1 MLSAISVFMPIESII
16 IEVIGKNNKKNK
28 KLKVNKELNTEIK
41 SKIINVSIVNFD
53 EIKKYIQKTDENIIN
68 INLIIFF
75 DLKNPS
81 LI

>member
-1 MLSAISVFMPIESII
+1 MLSAISVFIPIESII
-16 IEVIGKNNKKNK
+16 IEVIGKNNKNNK